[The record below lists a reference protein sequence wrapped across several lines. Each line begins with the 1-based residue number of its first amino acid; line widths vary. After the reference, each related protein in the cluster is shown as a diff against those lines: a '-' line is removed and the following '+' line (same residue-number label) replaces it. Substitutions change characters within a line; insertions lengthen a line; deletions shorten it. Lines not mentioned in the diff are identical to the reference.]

1 MIIQKLFHL
10 WIIVRKKNSPL
21 LQRIT
26 DRDETFI
33 LKDRTIADSY
43 HLKLMPLLKS
53 AIDLKAFMNTAIN
66 INEIKT
72 LILLL
77 RFPLPST
84 LGDRKTMM
92 QGSGVGG
99 GHVRARRPTW
109 RQGAWASLRPKML
122 AFTARVLEAL
132 SSPWATGLNFRAKL
146 WKINCV
152 EKRNRN
158 ILIYRYH

>member
-1 MIIQKLFHL
+1 MVKRIKTLFYSHDAYDNSETISSL
-10 WIIVRKKNSPL
+10 NHRPKKNSPF

-43 HLKLMPLLKS
+43 RLKLMPLLKS

-109 RQGAWASLRPKML
+109 RQGAWASLRP
-122 AFTARVLEAL
+122 
-132 SSPWATGLNFRAKL
+132 
-146 WKINCV
+146 
-152 EKRNRN
+152 
-158 ILIYRYH
+158 